1 MVYVSDWLPLAVL
14 LQSEVALQGQEGLAA
29 VILKNAMGT
38 EVQAPTG
45 LLRILLLSV
54 LLFGLRK

>member
-45 LLRILLLSV
+45 LLRILLLSL